1 MNHRRITIETMVMM
15 ISQSMSQKCRS
26 PDRWQAYTEP
36 HICKYLQ
43 DTWHNEEDN
52 RGRYITYSQAS
63 SLIPHTNIV
72 LFSISRRRI
81 DNKALKYIQASRC
94 PAVPMSR
101 SLISMAGKYWICPC
115 TPTRTR
121 TLLHPHKRRA
131 DRRRWHRSA
140 KHFVPKKKGEILYGH
155 VIVFVW
161 VINVCSDVGI
171 RLLLLKAGFLLCSP
185 LLGSDDARMMIWVQW
200 QRNRK
205 TNRVGMK
212 SAAGKG
218 S

>member
-1 MNHRRITIETMVMM
+1 MM

-115 TPTRTR
+115 TPNPNPNPPTSTQ
-121 TLLHPHKRRA
+121 
-131 DRRRWHRSA
+131 
-140 KHFVPKKKGEILYGH
+140 KKGWQEE
-155 VIVFVW
+155 VASKRKAFCAKKERRNIVW
-161 VINVCSDVGI
+161 SCHCICMGY
-171 RLLLLKAGFLLCSP
+171 KC
-185 LLGSDDARMMIWVQW
+185 M
-200 QRNRK
+200 QRC
-205 TNRVGMK
+205 GD
-212 SAAGKG
+212 
-218 S
+218 